1 MTNQKTKFYIHNFD
15 GNLIGP
21 EEGAIDYSA
30 PELRHMAYEFASED
44 DAKEAHER
52 LLGAMHGGVIS
63 ENELDEP
70 EGVE

>member
-1 MTNQKTKFYIHNFD
+1 MKTKKTKFYIHNFD

-44 DAKEAHER
+44 DAREAHER
-52 LLGAMHGGVIS
+52 LLGWGHGGVIS
-63 ENELDEP
+63 EDGLEAKA
-70 EGVE
+70 